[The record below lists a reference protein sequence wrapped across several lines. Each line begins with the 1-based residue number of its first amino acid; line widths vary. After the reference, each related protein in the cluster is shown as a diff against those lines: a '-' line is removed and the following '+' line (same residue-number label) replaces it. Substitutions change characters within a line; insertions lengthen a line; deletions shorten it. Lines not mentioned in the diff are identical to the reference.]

1 MSRSAQDRSYER
13 ASIAELEADIART
26 RARISD
32 ELDAI
37 GYRLSP
43 AGLSRDASGLLGE
56 AQDASSEA
64 LGALRESLVERGQ
77 RLGAQLADRLRR
89 HPAEATL
96 LGFGLAWL
104 LMRSSR
110 PRR

>member
-1 MSRSAQDRSYER
+1 MSQTSDRSY
-13 ASIAELEADIART
+13 ASLSPAELEADIART

-43 AGLSRDASGLLGE
+43 TGLIRDASGVLEE
-56 AQDASSEA
+56 AQDASV
-64 LGALRESLVERGQ
+64 GALATLREELVKRGQ
-77 RLGAQLADRLRR
+77 NFGAQLADRLRHR
-89 HPAEATL
+89 PAATTL
-96 LGFGLAWL
+96 LGFALAWL

-110 PRR
+110 SKQ

>member
-37 GYRLSP
+37 G
-43 AGLSRDASGLLGE
+43 
-56 AQDASSEA
+56 
-64 LGALRESLVERGQ
+64 
-77 RLGAQLADRLRR
+77 
-89 HPAEATL
+89 
-96 LGFGLAWL
+96 
-104 LMRSSR
+104 
-110 PRR
+110 